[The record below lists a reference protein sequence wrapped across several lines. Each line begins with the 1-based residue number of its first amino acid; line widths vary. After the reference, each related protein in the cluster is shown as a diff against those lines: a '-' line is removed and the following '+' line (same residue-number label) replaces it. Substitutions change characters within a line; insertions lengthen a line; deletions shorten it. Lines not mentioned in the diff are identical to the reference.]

1 MWRKQRG
8 STKSDS
14 AGGHRGHPFTPPL
27 PEPEE
32 EGTPPP
38 KQGWDP
44 RRAILLGRPL
54 ERVWC
59 PDSKNTKKG
68 LILKHHHIKFL
79 VCLHNLLVFKN

>member
-38 KQGWDP
+38 QAGLGPSQGHPPGKASGESVVP
-44 RRAILLGRPL
+44 RL
-54 ERVWC
+54 
-59 PDSKNTKKG
+59 
-68 LILKHHHIKFL
+68 
-79 VCLHNLLVFKN
+79 

>member
-38 KQGWDP
+38 S
-44 RRAILLGRPL
+44 RAGTLAGPSSW
-54 ERVWC
+54 E
-59 PDSKNTKKG
+59 G
-68 LILKHHHIKFL
+68 LWRECGAQTLRTLRKD
-79 VCLHNLLVFKN
+79 